1 MHFHDDPA
9 GVFAE
14 VKLGGKGF
22 ERFPVNTP
30 EEKAELYARVARQR
44 LA

>member
-1 MHFHDDPA
+1 
-9 GVFAE
+9 VFAE
-14 VKLGGKGF
+14 VKLGGKGV

-30 EEKAELYARVARQR
+30 EDRPELYARVARQR

>member
-1 MHFHDDPA
+1 L
-9 GVFAE
+9 FAE

-22 ERFPVNTP
+22 ECFPVNTP
-30 EEKAELYARVARQR
+30 EERSELYARVARQR